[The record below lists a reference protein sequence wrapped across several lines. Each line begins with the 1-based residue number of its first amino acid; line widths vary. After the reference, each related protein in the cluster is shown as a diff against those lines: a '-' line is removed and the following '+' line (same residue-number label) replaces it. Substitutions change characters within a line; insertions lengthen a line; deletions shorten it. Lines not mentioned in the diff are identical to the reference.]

1 MHVTVVY
8 IHVKPEHVPDFVE
21 SIRENHASSVQEP
34 GNLRFDILQSVDDPT
49 RFVTDMAYRDEVS
62 AKAHRETAHYLEFRD
77 KVADWM
83 VEPRQNV
90 RYNGLWPAVD

>member
-21 SIRENHASSVQEP
+21 SIREIHASSVQEP
-34 GNLRFDILQSVDDPT
+34 GNLRFDILQ
-49 RFVTDMAYRDEVS
+49 A
-62 AKAHRETAHYLEFRD
+62 
-77 KVADWM
+77 
-83 VEPRQNV
+83 RQNV

>member
-1 MHVTVVY
+1 MDVTVVY
-8 IHVKPEHVPDFVE
+8 IHVKPEHLADFVE
-21 SIRENHASSVQEP
+21 SIGANHARSVQEP

-49 RFVTDMAYRDEVS
+49 RFVTYMAYRDEVS
-62 AKAHRETAHYLEFRD
+62 AKAHRETAHYLAFRD

-90 RYNGLWPAVD
+90 RYNGLLPAVE